1 MKPLAAG
8 LGLTLLVTAL
18 LTRTIGPETM
28 PAGLVMGLVATAI
41 EVAATRWLRRAEG
54 GSTTAVF
61 QAFGA
66 GMFLRLAGVGL
77 FAGLVLWD
85 RGRFPPLATGLGYL
99 GVLVPLLFLE
109 LRLIR

>member
-1 MKPLAAG
+1 VKPLL
-8 LGLTLLVTAL
+8 LGVLLTLVTSAAL
-18 LTRTIGPETM
+18 GSTLGRDVV
-28 PAGLVMGLVATAI
+28 PAAVVMGGVATII
-41 EVAATRWLRRAEG
+41 EFAATRWLRRAQG
-54 GSTTAVF
+54 GSTTALF

-66 GMFLRLAGVGL
+66 GMLLRVAGVGL